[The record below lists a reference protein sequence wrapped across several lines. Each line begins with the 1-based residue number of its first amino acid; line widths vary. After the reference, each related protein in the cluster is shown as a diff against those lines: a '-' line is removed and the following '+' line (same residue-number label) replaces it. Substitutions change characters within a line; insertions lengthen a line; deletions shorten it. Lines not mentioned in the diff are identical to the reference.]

1 MIRFVLEKNKEHSS
15 LCQIED
21 GESIIYLTEAD
32 LSVLVN
38 EIFDK
43 RKDVFTNIPLFE
55 EQEDEINQLKD
66 EIYQLNEENE
76 ELHREIEELEE
87 E

>member
-21 GESIIYLTEAD
+21 GNSVIYLTETD
-32 LSVLVN
+32 LSILVN
-38 EIFDK
+38 EMFDK
-43 RKDVFTNIPLFE
+43 REDVFANIPLFE
-55 EQEDEINQLKD
+55 KQEDGINQLKD
-66 EIYQLNEENE
+66 EVDQLSEENE